1 MLARIYRS
9 VIPASVRQIIYK
21 GFLGKLL
28 LFTRNLRMNTRA
40 KFTYL
45 FQAFLPKNDL
55 NKALSFM
62 GRHGLTSYPAD
73 YMLDY
78 KRKITDIAFDE
89 SKKLHYCLHN
99 GKKLYF
105 TAAFTKDR
113 IERLYKSLI
122 TEQDSRSAHRYIDD
136 YDKLNNY
143 TLLDVGSAEGTFTL
157 DNIDRLKHVYL
168 FESEPYWI
176 DALKATFEPWKEKI
190 TIVEKYVG
198 DKTEGNFITLDDYL
212 KDKEIERLFLK
223 MDIEGAEL
231 TALNG
236 ATNTL
241 KKQQI
246 MRTAICTYHRP
257 GDPEKLEQILKDN
270 GFATSFSDGFL
281 FWGKRLSKA
290 VVRGVK
296 GE

>member
-1 MLARIYRS
+1 MLARVYRS
-9 VIPASVRQIIYK
+9 VMPASVRQTIYE
-21 GFLGKLL
+21 GFLGTLL
-28 LFTRNLRMNTRA
+28 LFIRNFRMNARA
-40 KFTYL
+40 KFTYI
-45 FQAFLPKNDL
+45 FRAFLPKNDL

-62 GRHGLTSYPAD
+62 GKHGLTSYPAD
-73 YMLDY
+73 YMLEY
-78 KRKITDIAFDE
+78 KRKVTDVVYDE
-89 SKKLHYCLHN
+89 HKKLHYCLHN
-99 GKKLYF
+99 GRKLYF
-105 TAAFTKDR
+105 TSAFTNDR

-143 TLLDVGSAEGTFTL
+143 TLLDVGSAEGIFTL
-157 DNIDRLKHVYL
+157 DNIDRIKHAYL
-168 FESEPYWI
+168 FEAEPYWI

-198 DKTEGNFITLDDYL
+198 DKTEDNFITLDDYL
-212 KDKEIERLFLK
+212 KDKEIDRLFLK

-231 TALNG
+231 AALNG

-241 KKQQI
+241 KKQPV

-257 GDPEKLEQILKDN
+257 GDPEKFDQILTEN

-290 VVRGVK
+290 VVRGLK